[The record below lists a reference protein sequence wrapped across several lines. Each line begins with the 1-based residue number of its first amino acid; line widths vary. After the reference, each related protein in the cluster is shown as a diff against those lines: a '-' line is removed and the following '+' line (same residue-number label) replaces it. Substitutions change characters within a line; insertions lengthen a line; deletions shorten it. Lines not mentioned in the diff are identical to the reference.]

1 MEKIRI
7 SDANASK
14 REKDSNGFLIIRDNP
29 IAKAGVFDYLL
40 SEVFS
45 QVEKDKDSIVRVCRE
60 FSNLET
66 NKDLFAGKPI
76 KWEHYWVGKE
86 GETQT
91 ADGAIFG
98 DVRAEE
104 PYLKADLIIYNKD
117 LIAKIEAGEIVE
129 LSPAYEAD
137 IEVINGSYN
146 GEGYAYLQKLKEV
159 NHLAVVE
166 VGRSGSDL
174 RIYDTL
180 REEINK
186 MKKKIKVK
194 DNGFIKKL
202 IARLKDEG
210 TTQEDSSADV
220 IEKIVTIAGGEGS
233 DDEKLMSII
242 ETLKDFHNEKE
253 REEVE
258 VEAKEEEDECKDNE
272 IEVKET
278 DEGEEVEVE
287 TKEGGEINL
296 TAEELTELIEK
307 VADSKIKKLQDS
319 MHEDSKR
326 VAQAYK
332 EVSSA
337 LGTGFD
343 FTNKSA
349 NDIYKFGYE
358 TLSKQKLQDSMDAKT
373 AFIAVSN
380 VKSVSKSSN
389 VRTNDNKAS
398 ASNATIDNLLKL
410 YK

>member
-7 SDANASK
+7 ADANTSK

-45 QVEKDKDSIVRVCRE
+45 QVEKDKDRIVRVCRE
-60 FSNLET
+60 FENLKA

-76 KWEHYWVGKE
+76 KWDHFWVGKE

-91 ADGAIFG
+91 GDGAIFG
-98 DVRAEE
+98 EVRADE

-117 LIAKIEAGEIVE
+117 LIAKIEAGEVVE
-129 LSPAYEAD
+129 LSPAYEAN
-137 IEVINGSYN
+137 IEAIEGSYN
-146 GEGYAYLQKLKEV
+146 GEGYSYLQKLKEV

-180 REEINK
+180 KEEIIK
-186 MKKKIKVK
+186 MKKKMKLK

-202 IARLKDEG
+202 IARLKDED
-210 TTQEDSSADV
+210 TTQEDSSAEV
-220 IEKIVTIAGGEGS
+220 IEKIVAIAGGEGS
-233 DDEKLMSII
+233 DDEKLLSII
-242 ETLKDFHNEKE
+242 ETLKDFHNES
-253 REEVE
+253 EEVE
-258 VEAKEEEDECKDNE
+258 VEAKEEEDACKDSE
-272 IEVKET
+272 IEAKEK
-278 DEGEEVEVE
+278 DGEGEVEP
-287 TKEGGEINL
+287 KEGGEISL

-307 VADSKIKKLQDS
+307 VTDSKIKKLQDS
-319 MHEDSKR
+319 MHEDNQK

-332 EVSSA
+332 EVSSV

-343 FTNKSA
+343 FTSKNA

-358 TLSKQKLQDSMDAKT
+358 ILSKQKLQDSMDAKT

-380 VKSVSKSSN
+380 VNSVSKSSN
-389 VRTNDNKAS
+389 VKTNDKKVS
-398 ASNATIDNLLKL
+398 DSNDKISNLLKL

>member
-7 SDANASK
+7 ADANTSK
-14 REKDSNGFLIIRDNP
+14 REKDSNGLLIIRDNP

-45 QVEKDKDSIVRVCRE
+45 QVEKDKDKIVRVCRE
-60 FSNLET
+60 FENLKA

-91 ADGAIFG
+91 GDGAIFG
-98 DVRAEE
+98 EVRADE

-117 LIAKIEAGEIVE
+117 LIAKIEAGEVVE

-137 IEVINGSYN
+137 IEAIEGSYN

-174 RIYDTL
+174 RIYDKL
-180 REEINK
+180 REEIIK
-186 MKKKIKVK
+186 MKKKMKLK

-202 IARLKDEG
+202 IARLKDED
-210 TTQEDSSADV
+210 TTQEDSSAEV
-220 IEKIVTIAGGEGS
+220 IEKIVAIAGGEGS
-233 DDEKLMSII
+233 DDEKLLSII

-253 REEVE
+253 PDEAEV
-258 VEAKEEEDECKDNE
+258 D
-272 IEVKET
+272 
-278 DEGEEVEVE
+278 DEGEGKEPEPKKADEGEVEP
-287 TKEGGEINL
+287 KEGGEISL

-307 VADSKIKKLQDS
+307 VTDSKIKKLQDS
-319 MHEDSKR
+319 MHADNQK

-343 FTNKSA
+343 FTSKSA
-349 NDIYKFGYE
+349 NDIYKYGYE
-358 TLSKQKLQDSMDAKT
+358 MLSKQKLQDSMDAKT
-373 AFIAVSN
+373 AFLAISSANGIVVSSE
-380 VKSVSKSSN
+380 VKTSDSKA
-389 VRTNDNKAS
+389 TNEAYAELDS
-398 ASNATIDNLLKL
+398 YLKL

>member
-7 SDANASK
+7 ADANTSK

-45 QVEKDKDSIVRVCRE
+45 QVEKDKDKIVRVCRE
-60 FSNLET
+60 FENLKA

-91 ADGAIFG
+91 GDGAIFG
-98 DVRAEE
+98 EVRADE

-117 LIAKIEAGEIVE
+117 LIAKIEAGEVVE
-129 LSPAYEAD
+129 LSPAYEAN
-137 IEVINGSYN
+137 IEAIEGSYN
-146 GEGYAYLQKLKEV
+146 GESYAYLQKLKEV

-180 REEINK
+180 KEEIIK
-186 MKKKIKVK
+186 MKKKMKLK

-202 IARLKDEG
+202 IARLKDED
-210 TTQEDSSADV
+210 TTQEDSSAEV
-220 IEKIVTIAGGEGS
+220 IEKIVAIAGGEGS
-233 DDEKLMSII
+233 DDEKLLSII
-242 ETLKDFHNEKE
+242 ETLKDFHNESE
-253 REEVE
+253 E
-258 VEAKEEEDECKDNE
+258 VEAKEEEDACKDSE
-272 IEVKET
+272 EAEVKEK
-278 DEGEEVEVE
+278 DEGEVEP
-287 TKEGGEINL
+287 KEGGEISL

-307 VADSKIKKLQDS
+307 VTDSKIKKLQDS

-343 FTNKSA
+343 FTNKNA

-358 TLSKQKLQDSMDAKT
+358 MLSKQKLQDSMDAKT

-380 VKSVSKSSN
+380 VNSVSKSSN
-389 VRTNDNKAS
+389 VKTNDKKVS
-398 ASNATIDNLLKL
+398 DSNDKIGNLLKL

>member
-7 SDANASK
+7 EDANTSK

-45 QVEKDKDSIVRVCRE
+45 QVEKDKDRIVRVCRE
-60 FSNLET
+60 FENLKA

-91 ADGAIFG
+91 GDGAIFG
-98 DVRAEE
+98 EVRADE

-117 LIAKIEAGEIVE
+117 LIAKIEAGEVVE
-129 LSPAYEAD
+129 LSPAYEAN
-137 IEVINGSYN
+137 IEAIEGSYN

-174 RIYDTL
+174 RIYDKL
-180 REEINK
+180 REEIIK
-186 MKKKIKVK
+186 MKKKVKLK
-194 DNGFIKKL
+194 DNGFIKNL
-202 IARLKDEG
+202 IARLKDED
-210 TTQEDSSADV
+210 TTQEDSSAEV
-220 IEKIVTIAGGEGS
+220 NKKIVAIAGGEGS
-233 DDEKLMSII
+233 DDEKLLSII
-242 ETLKDFHNEKE
+242 ETLKDFHNES
-253 REEVE
+253 EEVE
-258 VEAKEEEDECKDNE
+258 VEAKEEEDACKDSE
-272 IEVKET
+272 IEVKEK
-278 DEGEEVEVE
+278 DGEGEVEP
-287 TKEGGEINL
+287 KEGGEISL

-307 VADSKIKKLQDS
+307 VTDSKIKKLQDS
-319 MHEDSKR
+319 MHEDSKK

-332 EVSSA
+332 EVSSV

-343 FTNKSA
+343 FTNKNA

-358 TLSKQKLQDSMDAKT
+358 MLSKQKLQDSMDAKT

-380 VKSVSKSSN
+380 VNSVSKSSN
-389 VRTNDNKAS
+389 VKTNDKKVS
-398 ASNATIDNLLKL
+398 DSNDKLSNLLKL

>member
-7 SDANASK
+7 ADANTSK

-45 QVEKDKDSIVRVCRE
+45 QVEKDKDKIVRVCRE
-60 FSNLET
+60 FENLKA

-91 ADGAIFG
+91 GDGAIFG
-98 DVRAEE
+98 EVRADE

-117 LIAKIEAGEIVE
+117 LIAKIEAGEVVE
-129 LSPAYEAD
+129 LSPAYEAN
-137 IEVINGSYN
+137 IEAIEGSYN

-180 REEINK
+180 KEEIIK
-186 MKKKIKVK
+186 MKKKMKLK

-202 IARLKDEG
+202 IARLKNED
-210 TTQEDSSADV
+210 TTQEDSSAEV
-220 IEKIVTIAGGEGS
+220 IEKIVAIAGGEGS
-233 DDEKLMSII
+233 DDEKLLSII
-242 ETLKDFHNEKE
+242 ETLKDFHNESE
-253 REEVE
+253 E
-258 VEAKEEEDECKDNE
+258 VEAKEEEDACKDS
-272 IEVKET
+272 
-278 DEGEEVEVE
+278 EEVEVKE
-287 TKEGGEINL
+287 KDEGEVEPKEGGEISL

-307 VADSKIKKLQDS
+307 VTDSKIKKLQDS

-343 FTNKSA
+343 FTNKNA

-358 TLSKQKLQDSMDAKT
+358 MLSKQKLQDSMDAKT

-380 VKSVSKSSN
+380 VNSVSKSSN
-389 VRTNDNKAS
+389 VKTNDKKVS
-398 ASNATIDNLLKL
+398 DSNDKISNLLKL

>member
-7 SDANASK
+7 ADANTSK

-45 QVEKDKDSIVRVCRE
+45 QVEKDKDRIVRVCRE
-60 FSNLET
+60 FENLKA

-91 ADGAIFG
+91 GDGAIFG
-98 DVRAEE
+98 EVRADE

-117 LIAKIEAGEIVE
+117 LITKIEAGEVVE
-129 LSPAYEAD
+129 LSPAYEAN
-137 IEVINGSYN
+137 IEAIEGSYN

-180 REEINK
+180 REEIIK
-186 MKKKIKVK
+186 MKKKMKLK

-202 IARLKDEG
+202 IARLKDED
-210 TTQEDSSADV
+210 TTQEDSSAEV

-233 DDEKLMSII
+233 DDEKLLSII
-242 ETLKDFHNEKE
+242 ETLKDFHNESE
-253 REEVE
+253 E
-258 VEAKEEEDECKDNE
+258 VEAKEEEDACKDSE
-272 IEVKET
+272 EAEVKEK
-278 DEGEEVEVE
+278 DEGEAEP
-287 TKEGGEINL
+287 KEGGEINL

-307 VADSKIKKLQDS
+307 VTDSKIKKLQDS

-343 FTNKSA
+343 LTDKSA
-349 NDIYKFGYE
+349 NDIYKYGYE
-358 TLSKQKLQDSMDAKT
+358 MLSKQKLQDSMDAKT

-380 VKSVSKSSN
+380 VNSVSKSSN
-389 VRTNDNKAS
+389 VKTNDKKVS
-398 ASNATIDNLLKL
+398 DSNDKIGNLLKL

>member
-7 SDANASK
+7 ADANTSK

-45 QVEKDKDSIVRVCRE
+45 QVEKDKDRIVRVCRE
-60 FSNLET
+60 FENLKA

-91 ADGAIFG
+91 GDGAIFG
-98 DVRAEE
+98 EVRADE
-104 PYLKADLIIYNKD
+104 PYLRADLIIYNKD
-117 LIAKIEAGEIVE
+117 LIAKIEAGEVVE
-129 LSPAYEAD
+129 LSPAYEAN
-137 IEVINGSYN
+137 IEAIEGSYN

-180 REEINK
+180 KEEIIK
-186 MKKKIKVK
+186 MKKKMKLK

-202 IARLKDEG
+202 IARLKDED
-210 TTQEDSSADV
+210 TTQEDSSAEV
-220 IEKIVTIAGGEGS
+220 IEKIVAIAGGEGS
-233 DDEKLMSII
+233 DDEKLLSII

-253 REEVE
+253 GEEVE
-258 VEAKEEEDECKDNE
+258 VEAKEEEEEDE
-272 IEVKET
+272 IEAKET
-278 DEGEEVEVE
+278 DEGEVEAK
-287 TKEGGEINL
+287 KEGGEISL

-307 VADSKIKKLQDS
+307 VTDSKIKKLQDS

-343 FTNKSA
+343 FTNKNA

-358 TLSKQKLQDSMDAKT
+358 MLSKQKLQDSMDAKT

-380 VKSVSKSSN
+380 VNGVSKSNN
-389 VRTNDNKAS
+389 VKTNDKKVS
-398 ASNATIDNLLKL
+398 DSNDKIGNLLKL

>member
-7 SDANASK
+7 EDANTSK

-45 QVEKDKDSIVRVCRE
+45 QVEKGKDRIVRVCRE
-60 FSNLET
+60 FENLKA

-91 ADGAIFG
+91 GDGAIFG
-98 DVRAEE
+98 EVRADE

-117 LIAKIEAGEIVE
+117 LIAKIESGEVVE
-129 LSPAYEAD
+129 LSPAYEAN
-137 IEVINGSYN
+137 IEAIEGSYN
-146 GEGYAYLQKLKEV
+146 GESYAYLQKLKEV

-180 REEINK
+180 KEEIIK
-186 MKKKIKVK
+186 MKKKVKLK

-202 IARLKDEG
+202 IARLKDED
-210 TTQEDSSADV
+210 TTQEDSSTEV
-220 IEKIVTIAGGEGS
+220 IEKIVAIAGGEGS
-233 DDEKLMSII
+233 DDEKLLSII
-242 ETLKDFHNEKE
+242 ETLKDFHNES
-253 REEVE
+253 EEVE
-258 VEAKEEEDECKDNE
+258 VKEEEDACKDS
-272 IEVKET
+272 
-278 DEGEEVEVE
+278 EEVEVKE
-287 TKEGGEINL
+287 KDEGEVEPKEGGEINL

-307 VADSKIKKLQDS
+307 VTDSKIKKLQDS

-337 LGTGFD
+337 LGTSFD
-343 FTNKSA
+343 FTNKNA

-358 TLSKQKLQDSMDAKT
+358 MLSKQKLQDSMDAKT

-380 VKSVSKSSN
+380 VNSVSKSSN
-389 VRTNDNKAS
+389 VKTNDKKVS
-398 ASNATIDNLLKL
+398 DSNDKIGNLLKL

>member
-7 SDANASK
+7 ADANTSK
-14 REKDSNGFLIIRDNP
+14 REKDANGFLIIRDNP

-45 QVEKDKDSIVRVCRE
+45 QVEKDKDRIVRVCRE
-60 FSNLET
+60 FENLKA

-91 ADGAIFG
+91 GDGAIFG
-98 DVRAEE
+98 EVRADE

-117 LIAKIEAGEIVE
+117 LIAKIEAGEVVE
-129 LSPAYEAD
+129 LSPAYEAN
-137 IEVINGSYN
+137 IEAIEGSYN
-146 GEGYAYLQKLKEV
+146 GESYAYLQKLKEV

-180 REEINK
+180 KEEIIK
-186 MKKKIKVK
+186 MKKKMKLK

-202 IARLKDEG
+202 IARLKDED
-210 TTQEDSSADV
+210 TTQEDSSAEV
-220 IEKIVTIAGGEGS
+220 IEKIVAIAGGEGS
-233 DDEKLMSII
+233 DDEKLLSII
-242 ETLKDFHNEKE
+242 ETLKDFHNGS
-253 REEVE
+253 EEVE
-258 VEAKEEEDECKDNE
+258 VKEEEDACKDSE
-272 IEVKET
+272 EAEVKEK
-278 DEGEEVEVE
+278 DEGEAEA
-287 TKEGGEINL
+287 KEGGEINL

-307 VADSKIKKLQDS
+307 VTDSKIKKLQDS

-343 FTNKSA
+343 FTNKNA

-358 TLSKQKLQDSMDAKT
+358 MLSKQKLQDSMDAKT

-380 VKSVSKSSN
+380 VNSVSKSSN
-389 VRTNDNKAS
+389 VKTNDKKVS
-398 ASNATIDNLLKL
+398 DSNDKIGNLLKL

>member
-7 SDANASK
+7 ADANTSK

-45 QVEKDKDSIVRVCRE
+45 QVEKDKDRIVRVCRE
-60 FSNLET
+60 FENLKA

-91 ADGAIFG
+91 GDGAIFG
-98 DVRAEE
+98 EVRADE

-117 LIAKIEAGEIVE
+117 LIAKIEAGEVVE
-129 LSPAYEAD
+129 LSPAYEAN
-137 IEVINGSYN
+137 IEAIEGSYN
-146 GEGYAYLQKLKEV
+146 GESYAYLQKLKEV

-180 REEINK
+180 KEEIIK
-186 MKKKIKVK
+186 MKKKMKLK

-202 IARLKDEG
+202 IARLKDED
-210 TTQEDSSADV
+210 TTQEDSSAEV

-233 DDEKLMSII
+233 DDEKLLSII
-242 ETLKDFHNEKE
+242 ETLKDFHNESE
-253 REEVE
+253 E
-258 VEAKEEEDECKDNE
+258 VEAKEEEDACKDSE
-272 IEVKET
+272 EVEAKEK
-278 DEGEEVEVE
+278 DEGEAEP
-287 TKEGGEINL
+287 KEGGEINL

-307 VADSKIKKLQDS
+307 VTDSKIKKLQDS

-343 FTNKSA
+343 FTSKSA

-358 TLSKQKLQDSMDAKT
+358 MLSKQKLQDSMDAKT

-380 VKSVSKSSN
+380 VNSVSKSSN
-389 VRTNDNKAS
+389 VKTNDKKVS
-398 ASNATIDNLLKL
+398 DSNDKIGNLLKL

>member
-7 SDANASK
+7 ADANTSK

-45 QVEKDKDSIVRVCRE
+45 QVEKDKDKIVRVCRE
-60 FSNLET
+60 FENLKA

-91 ADGAIFG
+91 GDGAIFG
-98 DVRAEE
+98 EVRADE

-117 LIAKIEAGEIVE
+117 LIAKIEAGEVVE

-137 IEVINGSYN
+137 IEAIEGSYN

-174 RIYDTL
+174 RIYDKL
-180 REEINK
+180 KEEIIK
-186 MKKKIKVK
+186 MKKKMKLK

-202 IARLKDEG
+202 IARLKDED
-210 TTQEDSSADV
+210 TTQEDSSAEV
-220 IEKIVTIAGGEGS
+220 IEKIVAIAGGEGS
-233 DDEKLMSII
+233 DDEKLLSII
-242 ETLKDFHNEKE
+242 ETLKDFHNES
-253 REEVE
+253 EEI
-258 VEAKEEEDECKDNE
+258 EAKEEEDACKDSE
-272 IEVKET
+272 EVKEK
-278 DEGEEVEVE
+278 DEGEVEP
-287 TKEGGEINL
+287 KEGGEISL

-307 VADSKIKKLQDS
+307 VTDSKIKKLQDS

-358 TLSKQKLQDSMDAKT
+358 MLSKQKLQDSMDAKT

-380 VKSVSKSSN
+380 VNGVSKSSN
-389 VRTNDNKAS
+389 VKTNDKKVS
-398 ASNATIDNLLKL
+398 DSNDKIGNLLKL

>member
-7 SDANASK
+7 EDANTSK
-14 REKDSNGFLIIRDNP
+14 REKDANGFLIIRDNP

-45 QVEKDKDSIVRVCRE
+45 QVEKDKDKIVRVCRE
-60 FSNLET
+60 FENLKA

-91 ADGAIFG
+91 GDGAIFG
-98 DVRAEE
+98 EVRADE

-117 LIAKIEAGEIVE
+117 LIAKIESGEVVE
-129 LSPAYEAD
+129 LSPAYEAN
-137 IEVINGSYN
+137 IEAIEGSYN
-146 GEGYAYLQKLKEV
+146 GESYAYLQKLKEV

-180 REEINK
+180 REEIIK
-186 MKKKIKVK
+186 MKKKVKLK

-202 IARLKDEG
+202 IARLKDED
-210 TTQEDSSADV
+210 TTQEDSSTEV
-220 IEKIVTIAGGEGS
+220 IEKIVAIAGGEGS
-233 DDEKLMSII
+233 DDEKLLSII
-242 ETLKDFHNEKE
+242 ETLKDFHNESE
-253 REEVE
+253 E
-258 VEAKEEEDECKDNE
+258 VEAKEEEDACKDS
-272 IEVKET
+272 
-278 DEGEEVEVE
+278 EEVEVKE
-287 TKEGGEINL
+287 KDEGEVEPKEGGEISL

-307 VADSKIKKLQDS
+307 VTDSKIKKLQDS

-337 LGTGFD
+337 LGTSFD
-343 FTNKSA
+343 FTNKNA

-358 TLSKQKLQDSMDAKT
+358 MLSKQKLQDSMDAKT

-380 VKSVSKSSN
+380 VNSVSKSSN
-389 VRTNDNKAS
+389 VKTNDKKVS
-398 ASNATIDNLLKL
+398 DSNDKIGNLLKL